1 MNNFGSDEGNLYF
14 VYLIS
19 QKSFKERYHCWK
31 SSIKTGGSRQIYIKA
46 HGDSEGN
53 KGLNGYFIQCCNSFA
68 ANNWFIILLCEK
80 TNFFVNLTE
89 WNNNFVYVRGERGFK
104 TYTWLNPCYFFQV
117 ISSFEETLTSTLT
130 TVDVTGDLDSIAT
143 VDDICCK
150 MNGLNFIFCTL
161 IINSEYIEEWS
172 VVRYLTFLFPWKK
185 PENCCS

>member
-1 MNNFGSDEGNLYF
+1 MDRDRFITRLTGIQKVTRVSMD
-14 VYLIS
+14 IS
-19 QKSFKERYHCWK
+19 FNVVISLLPTTDSSFCYE
-31 SSIKTGGSRQIYIKA
+31 KA
-46 HGDSEGN
+46 
-53 KGLNGYFIQCCNSFA
+53 
-68 ANNWFIILLCEK
+68 
-80 TNFFVNLTE
+80 NFFVNLTE